1 MEKNPK
7 IGGLGVKMVDGSGV
21 FLPESKR
28 GFPSPWVAFC
38 KVFGLSA
45 IFPRSKRFNEYHLG
59 HLSAEENNPIEVLAG
74 AFMMMPRRVIDE
86 IGLLDE
92 TFFMYGEDIDWSY
105 RISKA
110 GYENAYFADTTIV
123 HYKGESTKKGS
134 LNYVKI
140 FYNAMIIFAQKHFT
154 GEKARFYILLMR
166 FAIYF
171 RALLTLISTTF
182 VRLKIPFLDAFLTAS
197 GLFFLKNVWAKNYF
211 DDPNYFSQRF
221 IYFNIPLYVSIWI
234 LSIFLSGGYDVPLSL
249 RRVWRGGV
257 LGTVLL
263 AAIYGFL
270 PSDVRFSRAILVLG
284 SVWMLL
290 AVTALRYFIHF
301 LKYKTLK
308 IDDDVPN
315 NIIVIG
321 DVLENERVQ
330 KLLSHRWNVR
340 KNMIGLVAPTPTTD
354 FKKFLG
360 NVEDLTKICQLYDV
374 KELIFCSADIKNKTI
389 IEKMVEL
396 RRDTG
401 GGLDFKI
408 LPPESESI
416 IGSSDKNA
424 RGELYTLDVEYR
436 LAAPLHRRNKRI
448 FDIGA
453 AIFLLLLSPILLFF
467 QQHILIFF
475 KHIFQVLWGQK
486 TWLGYKKQL
495 FARENSSKLPKLSPS
510 VFSSADLAMEL
521 SPENL
526 ATETIERLNFLYAR
540 DFDIWN
546 DVALL
551 FQKWRQIGDLK

>member
-1 MEKNPK
+1 MNPVVLSVIIVNYNVRYFLEQVLRAALRASKGMTVELIVVDNNSSDGSVEWLKTAFPSIKLIGNQENVGFSKANNQGIEISKGRYVLLLNPDTVVAEDCFLKCVDYLEKNPK
-7 IGGLGVKMVDGSGV
+7 IGGLGVKMVDGSGA

-45 IFPRSKRFNEYHLG
+45 LFPHSKRFNKYYLG

-92 TFFMYGEDIDWSY
+92 AFFMYGEDIDWSY

-110 GYENAYFADTTIV
+110 GYENAYFSDTTIV

-140 FYNAMIIFAQKHFT
+140 FYNAMIIFAQKHFR
-154 GEKARFYILLMR
+154 GEKARIYILLMR

-171 RALLTLISTTF
+171 RAILTVVSTAF
-182 VRLKIPFLDAFLTAS
+182 MRLKIPFLDAFLTAA

-221 IYFNIPLYVSIWI
+221 IYFNIPLYVSVWI
-234 LSIFLSGGYDVPLSL
+234 LSIFLSGGYDLPLSL

-257 LGTVLL
+257 LGTILL

-284 SVWMLL
+284 SVWMLF

-308 IDDDVPN
+308 MDNDMPN

-330 KLLSHRWNVR
+330 KLLSHHWSFR
-340 KNMIGLVAPTPTTD
+340 KNMIGLVAPKETTD

-360 NVEDLTKICQLYDV
+360 NVNDLTKICQLYDV
-374 KELIFCSADIKNKTI
+374 KELIFCSADIENKTI

-401 GGLDFKI
+401 GG
-408 LPPESESI
+408 
-416 IGSSDKNA
+416 
-424 RGELYTLDVEYR
+424 
-436 LAAPLHRRNKRI
+436 
-448 FDIGA
+448 
-453 AIFLLLLSPILLFF
+453 
-467 QQHILIFF
+467 
-475 KHIFQVLWGQK
+475 
-486 TWLGYKKQL
+486 
-495 FARENSSKLPKLSPS
+495 
-510 VFSSADLAMEL
+510 
-521 SPENL
+521 
-526 ATETIERLNFLYAR
+526 
-540 DFDIWN
+540 
-546 DVALL
+546 
-551 FQKWRQIGDLK
+551 